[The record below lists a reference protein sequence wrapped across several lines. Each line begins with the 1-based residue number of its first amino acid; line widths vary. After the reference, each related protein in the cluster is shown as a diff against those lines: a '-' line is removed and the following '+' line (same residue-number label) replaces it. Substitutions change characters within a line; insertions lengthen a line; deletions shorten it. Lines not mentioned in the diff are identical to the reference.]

1 MGQILREIGM
11 IARCF
16 DTISNVEFKDLELA
30 KGQYLYLVRV
40 CENPGI
46 ISNKLSEM
54 LKVDRTTT
62 ARAISKLEESGFIEI
77 KKDDVNKRILRIYP
91 TEKGKITYEVLKK
104 EENYSEMVSLQGFS
118 EEEKDILTKLLVR
131 VRENIQ
137 SDWEV
142 IKKGGT
148 RKYLNK

>member
-1 MGQILREIGM
+1 M

-62 ARAISKLEESGFIEI
+62 ARAISKLEKFGFIEI

-91 TEKGKITYEVLKK
+91 TEKGTITYEVLK
-104 EENYSEMVSLQGFS
+104 EEEDYSEVVSLQGFS
-118 EEEKDILTKLLVR
+118 EEEIDILTKLLVR

>member
-16 DTISNVEFKDLELA
+16 DTISNVEFKELELA

-62 ARAISKLEESGFIEI
+62 ARAISKIEASGFIEI
-77 KKDDVNKRILRIYP
+77 KKDDVNKKILRLYP
-91 TEKGKITYEVLKK
+91 TEKGKKTYEFLK
-104 EENYSEMVSLQGFS
+104 EEECYSDLMSLQGFS
-118 EEEKDILTKLLVR
+118 EDEKELLTKLLVR
-131 VRENIQ
+131 MRENIQ

-148 RKYLNK
+148 RRYLNK

>member
-16 DTISNVEFKDLELA
+16 ETISNVEFKEFELA
-30 KGQYLYLVRV
+30 KGQYLYLVRI

-46 ISNKLSEM
+46 ISNKVSEM

-62 ARAISKLEESGFIEI
+62 ARAINKLEKSGFVEMR
-77 KKDDVNKRILRIYP
+77 KDNVNKRILRIYP
-91 TEKGKITYEVLKK
+91 TEKGRTTYKFLK
-104 EENYSEMVSLQGFS
+104 EEEVYSDFISLQGFS
-118 EEEKDILTKLLVR
+118 EEEKDVLSKLLVR

>member
-16 DTISNVEFKDLELA
+16 ETISNVEFKEFELA
-30 KGQYLYLVRV
+30 KGQYLYLVRI

-46 ISNKLSEM
+46 ISNKVSEM

-62 ARAISKLEESGFIEI
+62 ARAINKLEKSGFVEMR
-77 KKDDVNKRILRIYP
+77 KDNVNKRILRVYP
-91 TEKGKITYEVLKK
+91 TEKGRTTYKFLK
-104 EENYSEMVSLQGFS
+104 EEEVYSDFISLQGFS
-118 EEEKDILTKLLVR
+118 EEEKDILSKLLVR

>member
-1 MGQILREIGM
+1 MSQILREIGM

-16 DTISNVEFKDLELA
+16 DTISNVEFKELELA

-62 ARAISKLEESGFIEI
+62 ARAISKIEASGFIKI
-77 KKDDVNKRILRIYP
+77 RKDDVNKKILRLYP
-91 TEKGKITYEVLKK
+91 TEKGKKTYEFLK
-104 EENYSEMVSLQGFS
+104 EEEEYSDIVSLQGFS
-118 EEEKDILTKLLVR
+118 ENEKELLTRLLVR
-131 VRENIQ
+131 LRENIQ